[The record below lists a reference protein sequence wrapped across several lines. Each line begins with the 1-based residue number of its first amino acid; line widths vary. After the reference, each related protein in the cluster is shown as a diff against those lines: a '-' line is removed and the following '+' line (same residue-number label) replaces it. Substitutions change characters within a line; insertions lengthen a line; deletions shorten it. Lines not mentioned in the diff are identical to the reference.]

1 MKKLFYFLVLVIA
14 FAACDNNRNRK
25 LPGRNQ
31 AESAAAAQEKTN
43 AVSSSNLG
51 KLKSFDLDKFQEAP
65 SKSGLMMRP
74 LVAGNGVRVRKG
86 DLALSRYAVYYADNM
101 EKLETSDDFNNG
113 KPFDMQVGQ
122 GMLVPGLEE
131 GFLYLREGD
140 RYLFY
145 IPPHLG
151 FVNGREG
158 VDGSRALLYDIEV
171 IRTRAGS
178 QPFDISGVN
187 KQVAS
192 SGLEFYIVERT
203 MGAPVQAGQTVTV
216 HYSGYFKDG
225 RKFDSSVDRGQPFT
239 FRLGRAEVMAGWE
252 EAVQHL
258 KVGEKARFIIPSK
271 FAYGEKGMANIPPNT
286 DLVFDIEII
295 AAQ

>member
-1 MKKLFYFLVLVIA
+1 MKKLFYFLALTIA
-14 FAACDNNRNRK
+14 FTACNNNSSKK
-25 LPGRNQ
+25 LPEKDSSEPQ
-31 AESAAAAQEKTN
+31 VDAPKKTN
-43 AVSSSNLG
+43 AGTTGNLG
-51 KLKSFDLDKFQEAP
+51 KLQSFDLEKFQEAP
-65 SKSGLMMRP
+65 SNSGLMMRP
-74 LVAGNGVRVRKG
+74 LVAGNGVKVRKG

-151 FVNGREG
+151 FVKGREG
-158 VDGSRALLYDIEV
+158 VDGSRPLLYDIEV

-192 SGLEFYIVERT
+192 SGLEFYVVERT

-216 HYSGYFKDG
+216 HYTGYFKDG

-239 FRLGRAEVMAGWE
+239 FRLGRAEVMPGWE

-271 FAYGEKGMANIPPNT
+271 LAYGEKGMANIPPHT